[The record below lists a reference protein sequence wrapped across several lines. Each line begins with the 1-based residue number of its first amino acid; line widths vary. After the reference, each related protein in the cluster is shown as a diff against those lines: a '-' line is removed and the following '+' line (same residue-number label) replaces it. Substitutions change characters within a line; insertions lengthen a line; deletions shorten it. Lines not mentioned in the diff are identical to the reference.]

1 MLILRGLIEGIREIM
16 SHKFRSVLTVLGIV
30 LGVASLM
37 AMFALTAGITF
48 GFRKTL
54 YSFGGLERVS
64 IIESPVP
71 VEQEAVAEL
80 SPGRTYADVLALRR
94 SAPLI
99 RHVSPEQ
106 RAPGNITLARDTRTA
121 GARLIGVEKEY
132 IIVER
137 MRVAKGRFLSDL
149 DQEQGHAVI
158 VLGSELAGSLW
169 RGSKDDPLGGY
180 VLVNGVRFRVV
191 GVLAPSEFRHRNRVA
206 LIPLRTMMEVFNSS
220 RLVNNVDQGPDR
232 KLSEINVQV
241 ADVARF
247 DEAIE
252 QMRNVLLLTH
262 RGIRDF
268 GFNTRE
274 DWFDSVETTI
284 FSARLSGGVIAGVSL
299 LVGGVGIAN
308 IMLASIKERIREIG
322 IRRAVG
328 ARAFDLFVQILIE
341 AVLLA
346 LLGGV
351 LGVLV
356 GFGFI
361 ALIKAVAPSEN
372 TPIIESGA
380 VLISFASA
388 VAVGIAAGFLP
399 AIRAA
404 RLNPISALKYD

>member
-1 MLILRGLIEGIREIM
+1 MLILRGLIEGTREIM

-71 VEQEAVAEL
+71 VEQEAMAEL

-121 GARLIGVEKEY
+121 SARLIGVEKEY

>member
-1 MLILRGLIEGIREIM
+1 MLILRGLIEGTREIT

-71 VEQEAVAEL
+71 VEQEAMAEL

-121 GARLIGVEKEY
+121 SARLIGVEKEY

>member
-71 VEQEAVAEL
+71 VEQEAMAEL

-121 GARLIGVEKEY
+121 SARLIGVEKEY

-149 DQEQGHAVI
+149 DQEKSHAVI

-284 FSARLSGGVIAGVSL
+284 FSARLCGGVIAGVSL